1 MMPRLVLHRRR
12 RVRLV
17 SAARAREIDTI
28 PMTAMAGGPPP
39 RAVARSAAGDAPPS
53 ADPAALRPLRR
64 CAGGCR
70 RVIPVG
76 FRYCCWVCMAA
87 EDGGWTLH
95 GWSPAQH
102 WTETHTE
109 ACELRHRAA
118 AWSADRSPEMS
129 KKWPGY
135 HECPARVCQRQVA
148 DRLLMCG
155 QHWHMVPAA
164 IQRAVYAAYRLGPIG
179 SIDLMRAQHAAITAV
194 NEHYPQEG

>member
-1 MMPRLVLHRRR
+1 MMPPRHRRR

-17 SAARAREIDTI
+17 SAARARETDTI
-28 PMTAMAGGPPP
+28 PMTATAGEPPT

-64 CAGGCR
+64 CSGGCR
-70 RVIPVG
+70 RLIPLG

-87 EDGGWTLH
+87 EDGGWTLRA
-95 GWSPAQH
+95 WSPGQH
-102 WTETHTE
+102 WTTTHSR
-109 ACELRHRAA
+109 ACELRH
-118 AWSADRSPEMS
+118 AWYGDRSPDVTS
-129 KKWPGY
+129 KRWPGY

-155 QHWHMVPAA
+155 QHWHMVPAPL
-164 IQRAVYAAYRLGPIG
+164 QRAVYAAYRLGPIG

-194 NEHYPQEG
+194 NAHYPQEG